1 MILFLGTFSTLKFDD
16 VCGKG
21 ASVIWAYF
29 TIVILC
35 FFICR
40 EVDLGQL
47 NCF

>member
-29 TIVILC
+29 AIVM
-35 FFICR
+35 FFYS
-40 EVDLGQL
+40 
-47 NCF
+47 